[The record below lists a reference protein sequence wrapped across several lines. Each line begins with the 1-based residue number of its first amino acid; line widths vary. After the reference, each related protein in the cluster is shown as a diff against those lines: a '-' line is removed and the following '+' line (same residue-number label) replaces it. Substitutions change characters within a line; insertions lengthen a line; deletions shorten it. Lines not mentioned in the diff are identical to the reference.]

1 MEITFENRLKRTE
14 RLVRPDGNGR
24 GASAGET
31 AGSAAAPRTDRVS
44 SSQQTVRQAVEQMEQ
59 QSQRLAVL
67 LQQDRPSEKKSYIW
81 DMLDG
86 EEETGSSEADAL
98 GEQMKTMERCHKI
111 AARIMRGDK
120 VPPQDERYLMLNDP
134 DGYKLAMAMRTPK
147 RNPRKWKSVLEED
160 KDAGPRQA
168 AEADGEAA
176 SSCEEAGEAAGPGE
190 GGGASSESE

>member
-14 RLVRPDGNGR
+14 RLVRPDGTGR
-24 GASAGET
+24 GVSAGE
-31 AGSAAAPRTDRVS
+31 AAVSAAAPRTDRVS
-44 SSQQTVRQAVEQMEQ
+44 SSQRAVRQAVERMER
-59 QSQRLAVL
+59 QSQRLAAL
-67 LQQDRPSEKKSYIW
+67 LRQDQPSEKKTYIW

-134 DGYKLAMAMRTPK
+134 DSYKLALAMRTPK
-147 RNPRKWKSVLEED
+147 RNPKKWKSVLKEEE
-160 KDAGPRQA
+160 KDAQSRQTA
-168 AEADGEAA
+168 KAEDEAA
-176 SSCEEAGEAAGPGE
+176 SACGEAGEAS
-190 GGGASSESE
+190 GGGGTPSEGE